1 MEKILIVDD
10 DADHLETLGKILEL
24 AGYEVIKESEAR
36 KVLKIAQEQNPSLIM
51 MDVRMPQMSGFELA
65 RELKSDEVTKD
76 MVMLIFSAVEKSGE
90 MFKKVLEVGAEDFI
104 SMPAEREEIVSR
116 VKVCLQRKKYIADL
130 KQAEEA
136 LRLAYNKLRETQSQ
150 LIQAEKLNAIGRL
163 ASGVAHEVRNP
174 LSVALQ
180 AINYLEK
187 IAPYQAKD
195 TLETLSLLKENI
207 KKADEIVRLLL
218 DFSRSTLLNL
228 QLEDIN
234 TIVEKSLELARHRFR
249 LENIEIIKEI
259 KMNIPKVLV
268 DKNKIEQVFV
278 NIFLNSIQA
287 MPQGGKIFIRIYK
300 KQFTEVGVGIGR
312 RVDDRFSIG
321 EEAII
326 VETED
331 TGVGIP
337 EENLSKIFDPFFTTK
352 GPAGGCGLGL
362 SVSRSIIDMHRGLID
377 IESQAGK
384 GTKVIVTLKKE
395 E

>member
-10 DADHLETLGKILEL
+10 NVDHLETLAKILES
-24 AGYEVIKESEAR
+24 AGYEVIKEPEAK

-76 MVMLIFSAVEKSGE
+76 IVMLIFSAVEKSGE

-136 LRLAYNKLRETQSQ
+136 LRLAYNKFRETQSQ

-234 TIVEKSLELARHRFR
+234 AIVEKSLELVRHRFK
-249 LENIEIIKEI
+249 LENIEIIKEL

-268 DKNKIEQVFV
+268 DKNRIEQVFV

-312 RVDDRFSIG
+312 RVGDYFSIG

-331 TGVGIP
+331 TGAGIP
-337 EENLSKIFDPFFTTK
+337 EENLSKIFEPFFTTK
-352 GPAGGCGLGL
+352 GPAGGYGLGL

-384 GTKVIVTLKKE
+384 GTKVTVILKKE
-395 E
+395 G